1 MQGNYVHKLTGSYA
15 THEGQRTA
23 RRRSP
28 GGSAAASAAPA
39 SPGARTIRSGHG
51 LPHAGAW
58 LLPIAC
64 TRTFLSAAA
73 GADLD
78 GLLRKPGEALLL
90 TQTRRHH
97 RVGGEARVCEA

>member
-1 MQGNYVHKLTGSYA
+1 MQGNYVHKLTASYA

-28 GGSAAASAAPA
+28 GGSAAASAASA
-39 SPGARTIRSGHG
+39 STRTIRSGHG
-51 LPHAGAW
+51 LPHAGVKP
-58 LLPIAC
+58 LLAC